1 MKKLISPKQVARA
14 IGVSESTLKRW
25 CDRGL
30 ISMTKTAGGHRRMEL
45 DAVVRFLRDSGH
57 EIVEPE
63 LLGLPAAV
71 GQTGWTLN
79 RACERITS
87 ALVAGEESVV
97 RQVVFDLLLAGHT
110 ATAIFDDVLAPVMHQ
125 IGEKWACGEAAVYQ
139 ERRACEICMRLLH
152 ELRSTTA
159 SIEAE
164 APTAIG
170 GTIENDIYTIPATMA
185 EVVLRSVGWV
195 ATEIGTNLP
204 FDTMRKA
211 ISETRP
217 RLFWLSVSFISDE
230 EAFVEGIN
238 DLFLAA
244 HEIGSALAIGG
255 QAVSE
260 SLRQKIQYTT
270 FCESFRDLEMFA
282 RSLHSHRSRPTPAS
296 AGKLA
301 QNQIQQPELEQPTE
315 LDADAAE

>member
-45 DAVVRFLRDSGH
+45 DAVVRFLRESGH

-79 RACERITS
+79 RASERISS
-87 ALVAGEESVV
+87 AIVAGEETVV

-110 ATAIFDDVLAPVMHQ
+110 VTAIFDDVLAPVMHQ

-159 SIEAE
+159 SIEAA

>member
-79 RACERITS
+79 RACERISS
-87 ALVAGEESVV
+87 ALVAGEETVV

-110 ATAIFDDVLAPVMHQ
+110 VTAIFDDVLAPVMHQ

-159 SIEAE
+159 SIEDAS
-164 APTAIG
+164 PTAIG
-170 GTIENDIYTIPATMA
+170 GTIENDIYTIPVTMA
-185 EVVLRSVGWV
+185 EVLLRSIGWM

-211 ISETRP
+211 VSETRP

-230 EAFVEGIN
+230 EAFVAGIN

-282 RSLHSHRSRPTPAS
+282 RSLHPHRSQPTPAS
-296 AGKLA
+296 AGKLP
-301 QNQIQQPELEQPTE
+301 QNQIQQPELEQPAE
-315 LDADAAE
+315 PDADAAD

>member
-1 MKKLISPKQVARA
+1 
-14 IGVSESTLKRW
+14 
-25 CDRGL
+25 
-30 ISMTKTAGGHRRMEL
+30 
-45 DAVVRFLRDSGH
+45 
-57 EIVEPE
+57 
-63 LLGLPAAV
+63 PAAV

-87 ALVAGEESVV
+87 ALVTGEESVV

-110 ATAIFDDVLAPVMHQ
+110 VTAIFDDVLAPVMHQ

-159 SIEAE
+159 SIEAA

-244 HEIGSALAIGG
+244 HEFGSALAIGG

-260 SLRQKIQYTT
+260 SLRQQIQYTT

-282 RSLHSHRSRPTPAS
+282 RSLHSHRSQPTPAS

-301 QNQIQQPELEQPTE
+301 LNQIPQSELEQSAEP
-315 LDADAAE
+315 DANAAE

>member
-79 RACERITS
+79 RACERISS

-110 ATAIFDDVLAPVMHQ
+110 VTAIFDDVLAPVMHQ

-159 SIEAE
+159 SIEA
-164 APTAIG
+164 ASPTAIG
-170 GTIENDIYTIPATMA
+170 GTIEHDIYTIPATMA
-185 EVVLRSVGWV
+185 EVLLRSIGWM
-195 ATEIGTNLP
+195 ATGIGTNLP

-217 RLFWLSVSFISDE
+217 RLCWLSVSFIRDE
-230 EAFVEGIN
+230 KAFVAGIN
-238 DLFLAA
+238 NLFLAA
-244 HEIGSALAIGG
+244 HEFGSALAIGG

-260 SLRQKIQYTT
+260 SLRQQIQYTT

-282 RSLHSHRSRPTPAS
+282 RSLHPHRSQPTPSS
-296 AGKLA
+296 AGKLPL
-301 QNQIQQPELEQPTE
+301 NQIQQPELEQPTE
-315 LDADAAE
+315 LDADAAD